1 MSIWSRG
8 TAHNNQPKKII
19 KEILMTDIK
28 NTLLLAASLML
39 TTVCSIDLNSDDDTK
54 AEKTGTDNP
63 DTTPEQPAF
72 TEFKIALLPDT
83 QGGSDAQGQ
92 SHVAMHPMS
101 ELLKQQS
108 AMNIDMVIA
117 LGDLTDGGSEIEF
130 NEWRSVADQ
139 YAEQG
144 IEFLPVMGNHET
156 SYAYTVN
163 WIKHMK
169 NVSLQTYK

>member
-1 MSIWSRG
+1 
-8 TAHNNQPKKII
+8 
-19 KEILMTDIK
+19 MTDIK
-28 NTLLLAASLML
+28 NTLLLAASLTL
-39 TTVCSIDLNSDDDTK
+39 ITACSIDLNSDDDTK
-54 AEKTGTDNP
+54 TEETETETDNP

-72 TEFKIALLPDT
+72 TEFKIGLLPDT

-130 NEWRSVADQ
+130 NEWRSVAEQ